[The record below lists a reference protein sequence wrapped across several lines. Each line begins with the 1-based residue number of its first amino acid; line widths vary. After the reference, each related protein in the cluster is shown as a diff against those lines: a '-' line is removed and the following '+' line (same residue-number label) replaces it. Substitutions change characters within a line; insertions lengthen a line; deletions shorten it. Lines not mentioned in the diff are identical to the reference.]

1 LRNKQNTI
9 IINNMSAIGIDL
21 GSSKAVMGV
30 VSKGVVEIVL
40 SDTSGRS
47 VPVQCAF
54 TDAERLAGEGVKPQT
69 RRNFKNTLLYAT
81 RFLGLNTA
89 CQEQLKIEQKFTLQ
103 KVTQNAETNKI
114 SWSVTQ
120 GGEKH
125 DMSVE

>member
-1 LRNKQNTI
+1 MG

-89 CQEQLKIEQKFTLQ
+89 CQE
-103 KVTQNAETNKI
+103 
-114 SWSVTQ
+114 
-120 GGEKH
+120 
-125 DMSVE
+125 